1 MKMKMNI
8 NKGKCGAWIDLLLII
23 VKLLKGLNE
32 DERKYVKGCF
42 CTALGNLELKEFNK
56 EEIKNV

>member
-1 MKMKMNI
+1 MNI
-8 NKGKCGAWIDLLLII
+8 DKGKCVTWIDLLLVI
-23 VKLLKGLNE
+23 VKLLKDLNE
-32 DERKYVKGCF
+32 DECKYVKGCF